1 MGKRINQNTGK
12 WEDVEDATIETNAP
26 SRVAAFIPDLS
37 DDALRTL
44 AREKLSEALQAID
57 PREQPELTRKL
68 CAEVKDR
75 LDGKPGQQITMD
87 ATLKTVN
94 VIANISFIPASRE
107 NLLIDHVDK
116 PQLIEV

>member
-1 MGKRINQNTGK
+1 MATKSWDEVYGN
-12 WEDVEDATIETNAP
+12 DAAHSEG
-26 SRVAAFIPDLS
+26 SRSVSTFIPDL
-37 DDALRTL
+37 DDQSLRKL

-57 PREQPELTRKL
+57 PRAEPELTRKL

-94 VIANISFIPASRE
+94 VIANISFIPASRD
-107 NLLIDHVDK
+107 NLIIDHVDK
-116 PQLIEV
+116 PQVIDV